1 MKMISDR
8 EFRNQPGKVRKELAE
23 QDVIMTSRGKPY
35 AVLLPVR
42 DQSEVEQ
49 VLELASRIRAQM
61 ALSSVRGK
69 AAEADLNEIP
79 DSELEEEIEH
89 VRKQRR
95 E

>member
-8 EFRNQPGKVRKELAE
+8 EFRNQPGRVRKELAE

-42 DQSEVEQ
+42 DQAEVEQ

-61 ALSSVRGK
+61 ALSAVREK
-69 AAEADLNEIP
+69 AAEAGLDAIP
-79 DSELEEEIEH
+79 DSELEEEIEQ
-89 VRKQRR
+89 VRKQHR